1 MGKLV
6 DELKSFL
13 DTEEG
18 KEWARKWGEKKK
30 RDQEIREKQI
40 ERFHNLPKPVQHNFI
55 EKCIEKYY
63 SDKYV
68 DKEMFKC
75 GCEPREELF
84 YLILDYSRK
93 YGIKADISKLNE
105 DFLAERYLLDSKYE
119 ISLYVGQGSFVRIN
133 II

>member
-6 DELKSFL
+6 DKLKSFL

-18 KEWARKWGEKKK
+18 KEWAREWGEKKK

-63 SDKYV
+63 SDKYHQ
-68 DKEMFKC
+68 
-75 GCEPREELF
+75 
-84 YLILDYSRK
+84 
-93 YGIKADISKLNE
+93 
-105 DFLAERYLLDSKYE
+105 LL
-119 ISLYVGQGSFVRIN
+119 L
-133 II
+133 